1 MIFGERYQTIHYS
14 CVYCAQIRKK
24 LNLLKVK
31 WKNRSFKTYLV
42 KSYQISNIKY
52 ISSRK
57 VQLKNLLPWTL
68 YDG

>member
-1 MIFGERYQTIHYS
+1 MIFGECYQTIHYFWCILCS
-14 CVYCAQIRKK
+14 DKKK

-57 VQLKNLLPWTL
+57 VQLKFVAMDTV
-68 YDG
+68 